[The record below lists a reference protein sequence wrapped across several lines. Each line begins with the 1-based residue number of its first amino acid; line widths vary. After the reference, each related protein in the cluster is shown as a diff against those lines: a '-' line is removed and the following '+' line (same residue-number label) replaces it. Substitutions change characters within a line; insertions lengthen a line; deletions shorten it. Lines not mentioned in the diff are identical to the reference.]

1 MNASS
6 PCLKITDPGP
16 ATTVQDLGRHD
27 SRRWGV
33 PVAGTLSPD
42 WLALANGLV
51 GNGATA
57 AGLEFRLVGPRF
69 TVEADEIVLA
79 VGGPADMKIDS
90 ADGMRTVPPWNA
102 TRVVRGDK
110 VVVGRI
116 GSGTTAILVVS
127 GGIDTPPVLGSRAT
141 YARAALG
148 GYEGR
153 ALRAGDSV
161 PVGAAPSA
169 TPLALP
175 DPPKDGTGPIRL
187 IAGPQDDH
195 FEPEALETLLAEA
208 YTVTDKVDR
217 MGMRL
222 EGPVLAHRT
231 PDLAQI
237 ASDGIVPGAVQVP
250 GNGQPIVLL
259 ADGQTVGGYPKIAT
273 VISAD
278 LPRLARRA
286 PKESIRFA
294 LVDVAEAER
303 ILRDQEKSLK
313 SLAKQARPST
323 LSAGI
328 DLHRLYEANLISGV
342 VDIARPNHFPGSVE

>member
-1 MNASS
+1 M
-6 PCLKITDPGP
+6 ITAIETAKEMGAEIHLADRDIR
-16 ATTVQDLGRHD
+16 T
-27 SRRWGV
+27 
-33 PVAGTLSPD
+33 TLSRT
-42 WLALANGLV
+42 WRAMGLWSKIKLLFQLMLSI
-51 GNGATA
+51 G
-57 AGLEFRLVGPRF
+57 E
-69 TVEADEIVLA
+69 VEEIKEE
-79 VGGPADMKIDS
+79 DIEKMKNED
-90 ADGMRTVPPWNA
+90 V
-102 TRVVRGDK
+102 
-110 VVVGRI
+110 
-116 GSGTTAILVVS
+116 
-127 GGIDTPPVLGSRAT
+127 
-141 YARAALG
+141 
-148 GYEGR
+148 
-153 ALRAGDSV
+153 
-161 PVGAAPSA
+161 
-169 TPLALP
+169 
-175 DPPKDGTGPIRL
+175 
-187 IAGPQDDH
+187 
-195 FEPEALETLLAEA
+195 LETLLAEA

-278 LPRLARRA
+278 LPRLARRS
-286 PKESIRFA
+286 PKECVRFA